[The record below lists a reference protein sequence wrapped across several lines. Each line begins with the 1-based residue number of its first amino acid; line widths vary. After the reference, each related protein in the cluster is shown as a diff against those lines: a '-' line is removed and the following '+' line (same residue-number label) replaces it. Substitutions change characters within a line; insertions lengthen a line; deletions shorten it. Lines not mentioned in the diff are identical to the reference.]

1 MRVIFFDDMLHLFDR
16 SVNLFIPGHAEPD
29 ERRLSSDRL
38 LISTCLITA
47 LFALLYVGVSL
58 VIGFQVGV
66 CLMLSCFVLLYV
78 ILLLFR
84 ATGRFRLCANLYL
97 ACCCIVAVLG
107 CSMFS
112 GGLHSMVFPWF
123 ALIPIAGVLLLG
135 YCRDT
140 LFWFLFCSGT
150 SIAYGVAAGLG
161 FSFPELYRLEYL
173 QFFYTICITG
183 LVMIL
188 FFIALTFHH
197 NWSVALRK
205 ILEQN
210 DELQRA
216 RLLAEA
222 AAKSKSEFLANMSHE
237 IRTPMNAIVGFSRLC
252 QKTAL
257 DHKQRSYLSRIE
269 SASTSLLGVINDI
282 LDFSKIE
289 AGKLS
294 MEQIDFS
301 LEEVV
306 NKIADMVGIKAA
318 EKGLELV
325 SSIDPAIP
333 LNLVGD
339 PLRLGQALINLTSNA
354 VKFTETGSVLIRIDL
369 VERDAAG
376 CLVRFTVKDTGIGM
390 SEEEL
395 SRLFVAFSQ
404 ADTSV
409 TRKFGG
415 TGLGLVIS
423 KNLVEMMGGRIDV
436 ESSPGQG
443 SSFSFTARFRLNE
456 GLVSSPPSMPAN
468 LSNLKVLVV
477 DDNELSRQASLEQL
491 AGFKV
496 EARAVDS
503 GRAALDALK
512 QAEANDP
519 FDLVLMDWQMP
530 EMDGIE
536 TARRMR
542 SDLRLERLPVTI
554 MVTAFGRE
562 EVMNHAERVG
572 IKSLLIKPVSPSL
585 LFDTIMQNLG
595 HETRAISRETT
606 PVEVRVQLDHIR
618 GARVLLVDDNPINQ
632 QVGAEL
638 LGGVGLNPDFA
649 ANGQEAVTAVFSTDY
664 DLVFMD
670 IQMPVM
676 GGYEA
681 TALIRG
687 NDRYAELP
695 IIAMTAHAMNGV
707 REECLAAGMSD
718 YLSKPVDL
726 AQLHGLLARWIKPG
740 DRPLP
745 RRETEPGA
753 GDIRS
758 SLPETLEGFDLDSGL
773 QRLDINRDLFRS
785 LIVDFATRDIA
796 SARQVRQLLRE
807 GKRDAAS
814 KRMHS
819 LKGTA
824 GILSATEVC
833 RLADELE
840 QLLAGPPSPAEEP
853 LLAALDCA
861 CDVVSRAVAPLV
873 REEPEEAPAPPGG
886 YEQSSA
892 PLLRELR
899 RLVARDDPR
908 AIDVVKQLQGN
919 AGFAVAAAPHLTALE
934 AHLWVF
940 DFEQAGSIVGDLA
953 AELGEVGEGGEHG

>member
-1 MRVIFFDDMLHLFDR
+1 MRGVLFDDILHLFDR
-16 SVNLFIPGHAEPD
+16 SVNRFVPSHVEPD
-29 ERRLSSDRL
+29 ERQLASDRL
-38 LISTCLITA
+38 LISTCLITS
-47 LFALLYVGVSL
+47 LFSLLYVGVSL

-66 CLMLSCFVLLYV
+66 GLMLSCFVLLYV
-78 ILLLFR
+78 ILFLFR
-84 ATGRFRLCANLYL
+84 ATGRYRLCANFYL

-123 ALIPIAGVLLLG
+123 ALIPVTGVLLLG

-140 LFWFLFCSGT
+140 LLWFLFCIGISIVYG
-150 SIAYGVAAGLG
+150 IAYAFGGP
-161 FSFPELYRLEYL
+161 FPELYRIEYL
-173 QFFYTICITG
+173 DFFYTVCITG

-197 NWSVALRK
+197 NWSVALHK
-205 ILEQN
+205 ILQQN
-210 DELQRA
+210 HELQQA

-222 AAKSKSEFLANMSHE
+222 AARSKSEFLANMSHE
-237 IRTPMNAIVGFSRLC
+237 IRTPMNAIVGFTSLC

-257 DHKQRSYLSRIE
+257 NDQQRGYLSRIE
-269 SASTSLLGVINDI
+269 SASISLLGIVNDI

-289 AGKLS
+289 AGKLG

-306 NKIADMVGIKAA
+306 NNIAGMVGIKAA

-325 SSIDPAIP
+325 SCIDPAIP
-333 LNLVGD
+333 LNLIGD
-339 PLRLGQALINLTSNA
+339 PLRLGQALSNLTSNA
-354 VKFTETGSVLIRIDL
+354 VKFTETGSILVRSDL
-369 VERDAAG
+369 VERDDAS

-409 TRKFGG
+409 TRKYGG

-423 KNLVEMMGGRIDV
+423 KNLVEMMEGRIEV

-443 SSFSFTARFRLNE
+443 SSFSFTARFRFSE
-456 GLVSSPPSMPAN
+456 GHAFSSPEMPED
-468 LSNLKVLVV
+468 LTNLKVLVV
-477 DDNELSRQASLEQL
+477 DDNELARQVLLEQL
-491 AGFKV
+491 AGFRI
-496 EARAVDS
+496 EAEAVAS
-503 GRAALDALK
+503 GRAALETLERA
-512 QAEANDP
+512 ARSEP

-530 EMDGIE
+530 DMDGIE
-536 TARRMR
+536 TVRRMR
-542 SDLRLERLPVTI
+542 SDLQLDRLPVTI

-562 EVMNHAERVG
+562 EVMKRTEAVG
-572 IKSLLIKPVSPSL
+572 IRSLLLKPVNTSL
-585 LFDTIMQNLG
+585 LFNTIMQNFG
-595 HETRAISRETT
+595 YEMRVVRKDVA
-606 PVEVRVQLDHIR
+606 PVDMRQLDHIR

-632 QVGAEL
+632 QVAAEL
-638 LGGVGLNPDFA
+638 LRGVGLTTDFA
-649 ANGQEAVTAVFSTDY
+649 ANGQEAIGAVFSTDY

-681 TALIRG
+681 TALIRS

-695 IIAMTAHAMNGV
+695 IIAMTAHAMSGV

-726 AQLHGLLARWIKPG
+726 DQLYRMLARWIKPG
-740 DRPLP
+740 DRPVP
-745 RRETEPGA
+745 AGKMA
-753 GDIRS
+753 GDVGEIRGNLPK
-758 SLPETLEGFDLDSGL
+758 SLDGFDLDAGL
-773 QRLDINRDLFRS
+773 KRLDSNPILYRN
-785 LIVDFATRDIA
+785 LIVDFATRDIVA
-796 SARQVRQLLRE
+796 GRQVRQLLRE
-807 GKRDAAS
+807 GKRDEAH
-814 KRMHS
+814 KRMHA

-824 GILSATEVC
+824 GILCATEVY
-833 RLADELE
+833 RLAVKLE
-840 QLLAGPPSPAEEP
+840 QHLAGPASPAEELLLAELDQAYDLISHAVIP
-853 LLAALDCA
+853 LLQ
-861 CDVVSRAVAPLV
+861 
-873 REEPEEAPAPPGG
+873 EEPEAVATASGG
-886 YEQSSA
+886 HQPSPA

-908 AIDVVKQLQGN
+908 ALDVAKQLKEN
-919 AGFAVAAAPHLTALE
+919 AGFAAAAAPRLAALE
-934 AHLWVF
+934 THLAVF
-940 DFEQAGSIVGDLA
+940 DFEQAASILGDLA
-953 AELGEVGEGGEHG
+953 AKLEEGDEHG